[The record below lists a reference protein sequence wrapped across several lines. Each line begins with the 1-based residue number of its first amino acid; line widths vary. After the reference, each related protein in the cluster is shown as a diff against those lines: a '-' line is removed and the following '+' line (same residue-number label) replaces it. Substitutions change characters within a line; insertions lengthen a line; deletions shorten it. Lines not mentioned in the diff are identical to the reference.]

1 MAQEKRVNI
10 QYSVRLEEVPE
21 LALTLFNEAV
31 ESLIENMEDLPE
43 LAKSVREQT
52 LRYENYS
59 HGLEAI
65 ETIRQVLA
73 EADYR
78 LQDVWNMLGG
88 LRKIQAA
95 ESAPQPPESRV
106 DELNR
111 ATEATRQMAQAMA
124 AQNATNEHAAQIQS
138 KESEQ

>member
-95 ESAPQPPESRV
+95 EAAPQPPESRV

-124 AQNATNEHAAQIQS
+124 VQNATNEHAAQIQS